1 MNTVET
7 PAPQLGGACVE
18 GTRLARPG
26 AGDTVEEA
34 WDADLGVEID
44 LTTPAENSAEFAVEW
59 QIA

>member
-1 MNTVET
+1 
-7 PAPQLGGACVE
+7 VE
-18 GTRLARPG
+18 GTRLAQPE
-26 AGDTVEEA
+26 AGDTVTVT